1 MNVNANELGD
11 QVLALP
17 AAERIRLA
25 QRLWD
30 SLNGEERGALIGD
43 ESETL
48 QAAKHRDAEL
58 SKGSVTAR
66 FHEEVMESARKSIEC
81 E

>member
-17 AAERIRLA
+17 AAERILLA

-30 SLNGEERGALIGD
+30 SLHDEERGALIGD

-48 QAAKHRDAEL
+48 QL
-58 SKGSVTAR
+58 VVTAI
-66 FHEEVMESARKSIEC
+66 RKTGLPIWL
-81 E
+81 